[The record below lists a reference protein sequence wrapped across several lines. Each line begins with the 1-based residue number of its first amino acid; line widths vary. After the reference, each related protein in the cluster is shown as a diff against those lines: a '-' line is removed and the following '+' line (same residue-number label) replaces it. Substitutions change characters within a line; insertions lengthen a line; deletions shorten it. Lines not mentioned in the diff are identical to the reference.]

1 MLSPTEFLVVMN
13 NEIVMFFR
21 TCTNPDVSF
30 FPSWKVDD
38 LLTWPICRNDA
49 NSNSSQN
56 HLTCELVGRPCC
68 FGIQASCNI
77 TTREHCEFLQGR
89 FHQDAFLCSQVR
101 ILFPMCKSPV
111 CATSLSSQVD
121 CLSGICGLLPFTEPN
136 KPDQFYRLWIALF
149 LHAGLVCDLVYP
161 FICCHCAGSSP
172 LPSLA
177 LSISSSHSSSHSL
190 SFAMWRSD

>member
-1 MLSPTEFLVVMN
+1 MN
-13 NEIVMFFR
+13 
-21 TCTNPDVSF
+21 F
-30 FPSWKVDD
+30 FPSWEVDD
-38 LLTWPICRNDA
+38 LLTWPICRNDT
-49 NSNSSQN
+49 NSNSSQK

-101 ILFPMCKSPV
+101 VPFAMCISALCP
-111 CATSLSSQVD
+111 TFLSFQVD

-149 LHAGLVCDLVYP
+149 LHAGLVCNLLP
-161 FICCHCAGSSP
+161 LGSLSLCC

-177 LSISSSHSSSHSL
+177 SSISYSRSSSHSSS
-190 SFAMWRSD
+190 FAMLRSD